1 MEDNTVM
8 NEIEEIQNVDEVAA
22 AQEESSNSG
31 AFVAGVIGG
40 FLAYAFVSGAKK
52 LAGIVGTK
60 LEERKLKKQAAT
72 ATIVEAEIVGEETA
86 ESDEESQ
93 NN

>member
-8 NEIEEIQNVDEVAA
+8 NEIEEIQTVDEVAA

-31 AFVAGVIGG
+31 AFVAGIVGG

-52 LAGIVGTK
+52 LAGIVGAK
-60 LEERKLKKQAAT
+60 LKERRLKKQAAA
-72 ATIVEAEIVGEETA
+72 ATIVDAEIVEDQTA
-86 ESDEESQ
+86 ESDEEAQ

>member
-8 NEIEEIQNVDEVAA
+8 NEIEEIQTVDEVATA
-22 AQEESSNSG
+22 PEESSNSG
-31 AFVAGVIGG
+31 AFVAGIVGG

-52 LAGIVGTK
+52 LAGIVGAK
-60 LEERKLKKQAAT
+60 LEERRLKKQAAT
-72 ATIVEAEIVGEETA
+72 ATIVDAEIVEETA
-86 ESDEESQ
+86 ESDEEPQ